1 LPANARRCEIG
12 DLTMA
17 GNGSTTVIGRIFP
30 NGVFAAFPQQLATL
44 LAQMQQ

>member
-1 LPANARRCEIG
+1 LPTNARRREIG

-17 GNGSTTVIGRIFP
+17 GNGGATVIGRIFP
-30 NGVFAAFPQQLATL
+30 NEVFAAFPQQLATL